1 MSLYQQLLDEF
12 GYNEPFFTEEIT
24 YENYSRAWLYKE
36 LAKLCDD
43 GAIVRFEKGVYY
55 IPTQTIFGAS
65 TINPKKVI
73 EKRYIRGAGRVYG
86 YYGGQILM
94 NQLGLSTQM
103 PNVLE
108 VYTNNEASKVRDV
121 DIGRQKVRLRSSRVD
136 VTENNAAVLSF
147 LELMNTLSANDLDD
161 AAKAIVTKYIDDNGI
176 TRKDITSFAPAFPDR
191 TMRNLIE
198 SEVIYHVAR

>member
-1 MSLYQQLLDEF
+1 MSLYRQLLDEF
-12 GYNEPFFTEEIT
+12 GYNEPFFTDEIT

-43 GAIVRFEKGVYY
+43 GAIIRFEKGVYY
-55 IPTQTIFGAS
+55 IPTQTILGAS

-147 LELMNTLSANDLDD
+147 LE
-161 AAKAIVTKYIDDNGI
+161 
-176 TRKDITSFAPAFPDR
+176 TS
-191 TMRNLIE
+191 
-198 SEVIYHVAR
+198 SEKCVISE